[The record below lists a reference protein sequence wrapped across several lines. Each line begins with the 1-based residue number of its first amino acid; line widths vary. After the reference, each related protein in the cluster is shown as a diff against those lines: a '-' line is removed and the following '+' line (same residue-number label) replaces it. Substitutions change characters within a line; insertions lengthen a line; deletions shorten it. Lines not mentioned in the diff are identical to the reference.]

1 MNFVLIVISLIIFV
15 CVLLNKVSNK
25 FGLPVLLAFLMLGII
40 SAEIGS
46 HTAKGFH
53 VMADVER
60 VCTIALIFIMFYG
73 GFSTR
78 LESAKPVIFPA
89 AMLATVGVVITAGL
103 TGLFCHWVLGWEWD
117 ESFLMG
123 SVISSTDAA
132 SVFSILRSK
141 KLGLKNNTA
150 PMLEVESG
158 SNDPM
163 SYMLT
168 MMMLAI
174 FEGNASGGLV
184 VKLLLMQISIGAAC
198 GFAIAYGL
206 ILLFRHNI
214 KLGSTGFDS
223 VMVFSVALIS
233 FAIPAFLG
241 GNGYLSAYICGILLG
256 NSQEFTG
263 KKSVMSFFDG
273 VTSMTQILIF
283 YVLGSTTRIAYL
295 HGVAISAII
304 IFLFIT
310 LVSRPIAVSS
320 VLFWWKDRFPFKQHL
335 LVSFVGLRGAAS
347 IVFATMILST
357 GVHTHHDIF
366 NIVFYIVLI
375 SILIQGTLIPYV
387 SKKLDMIDANENVLK
402 TFNDFSEESEMSFG
416 SIEIDEDSPWK
427 DRMVRDLKLPK
438 NLLLVLLL
446 RDGDRIVPKGHTTI
460 LEGDLVITCT
470 KSYIGERVE
479 NIYQHKIT
487 RRSPWAG
494 HTIKEYPYKTNRV
507 IVLINRGEERI
518 IPNGNTILQVG
529 DLLTIFD
536 RDEEESKKLLEL

>member
-1 MNFVLIVISLIIFV
+1 MLIVISLIIFV

-427 DRMVRDLKLPK
+427 GRMVRDLKLPK

-446 RDGDRIVPKGHTTI
+446 RDGDRIVPKGHTTL

-470 KSYIGERVE
+470 KAYIGERVE

-487 RRSPWAG
+487 RHSPWAG
-494 HTIKEYPYKTNRV
+494 HTIKEYPYKANRV

-518 IPNGNTILQVG
+518 IPNGNTILQIG

-536 RDEEESKKLLEL
+536 RDEEESQKSLEL

>member
-103 TGLFCHWVLGWEWD
+103 TGLFCHWALGWEWD

-123 SVISSTDAA
+123 AVISSTDAA
-132 SVFSILRSK
+132 SVFSILRSR

-168 MMMLAI
+168 MMMLAV
-174 FEGNASGGLV
+174 FEGNASGGMV
-184 VKLLLMQISIGAAC
+184 VKLILMQISIGAAC

-206 ILLFRHNI
+206 IILFRHNI

-320 VLFWWKDRFPFKQHL
+320 VLFWWKDKFPFKQHM

>member
-1 MNFVLIVISLIIFV
+1 MLIVISLIIFV

-103 TGLFCHWVLGWEWD
+103 TGLFCHWALGWEWD

-123 SVISSTDAA
+123 AVISSTDAA
-132 SVFSILRSK
+132 SVFSILRSR

-168 MMMLAI
+168 MMMLAV
-174 FEGNASGGLV
+174 FEGNASGGMV
-184 VKLLLMQISIGAAC
+184 VKLILMQISIGAAC

-206 ILLFRHNI
+206 IILFRHNI

-320 VLFWWKDRFPFKQHL
+320 VLFWWKDKFPFKQHM

>member
-46 HTAKGFH
+46 HTTRGFH
-53 VMADVER
+53 SVVDVEK

-78 LESAKPVIFPA
+78 LESAKPVLFPA

-103 TGLFCHWVLGWEWD
+103 TGLFCHWALGWEWD

-123 SVISSTDAA
+123 AVISSTDAA
-132 SVFSILRSK
+132 SVFSILRSR

-168 MMMLAI
+168 MMMLAV
-174 FEGNASGGLV
+174 FEGNASGGMV
-184 VKLLLMQISIGAAC
+184 VKLILMQISIGAAC
-198 GFAIAYGL
+198 GFAIAYSL
-206 ILLFRHNI
+206 IILFRHNI

-263 KKSVMSFFDG
+263 KKTVMSFFDG

-283 YVLGSTTRIAYL
+283 YVLGSTTRIASL

-320 VLFWWKDRFPFKQHL
+320 VLFCWKDKFPFKQNL

-347 IVFATMILST
+347 IVFATMILSA
-357 GVHTHHDIF
+357 GVQTHHDIF

-375 SILIQGTLIPYV
+375 SILIQGSLIPYV

-446 RDGDRIVPKGHTTI
+446 RDGDRIVPKGHTTL
-460 LEGDLVITCT
+460 LEGDLVITCA
-470 KSYIGERVE
+470 KAYIGEMVE

-487 RRSPWAG
+487 RHSPWAG

>member
-1 MNFVLIVISLIIFV
+1 MLIVISLIIFV

-103 TGLFCHWVLGWEWD
+103 TGLFCHWVLEWEWD

-320 VLFWWKDRFPFKQHL
+320 VLFWWKDRFPLKQHL

-487 RRSPWAG
+487 RHSPWAG